1 MVQLKKYNVQTPR
14 TARFYKLNSVKPE
27 TKNIWIVF
35 HGYGQLAEYFIKH
48 FEKLDPKENTV
59 IALEG
64 LSRFYVEGLTGRVGA
79 SWMTKEDRED
89 EIIDQ
94 TAYVNAVL
102 DASEID
108 PKNAKQRIIV
118 LGFSQGT
125 ATAVRWFVN
134 NGIRPDQLVL
144 WAGSFPHDVD
154 TKKHGS
160 IFRDLSVHF
169 AYGHEDPFLKHINV
183 EEKTGEFEAMGMKL
197 NVWPFNGK
205 HAMDKP
211 TLQKIVD
218 SFEVQ

>member
-1 MVQLKKYNVQTPR
+1 MVQLKKYNVQVPR
-14 TARFYKLNSVKPE
+14 TARFYELNSVQPT

-79 SWMTKEDRED
+79 SWMTKEDRKD

-94 TAYVNAVL
+94 SNYVNAVL
-102 DASEID
+102 ESRNID
-108 PKNAKQRIIV
+108 PKNEEQRTVV

-125 ATAVRWFVN
+125 TTAIRWLVN
-134 NGIRPDQLVL
+134 NGIRPDQLIL

-154 TKKHGS
+154 TNDHQNILK
-160 IFRDLSVHF
+160 DLPVHF
-169 AYGHEDPFLKHINV
+169 AYGDEDPFLKHINV
-183 EEKTGEFEAMGMKL
+183 EEKMGEFDVMGMKL
-197 NVWPFNGK
+197 KIWPFNGK
-205 HAMDKP
+205 HTMDKP

-218 SFEVQ
+218 SFED